1 MSVGNKALFLD
12 RDGVINVDRDY
23 VHLRT
28 EFEFKPGIFE
38 LCLAAQEL
46 GYLLIVVTNQA
57 GIARGYYSE
66 AKFQELSRWMVD
78 EFKNH
83 QVDISAIYYCP
94 YHPVFG
100 VGKYKADSPDR
111 KPNPGML
118 LRAQAEL
125 NLDLGSSILIGD
137 KLTDIQAA
145 VAAGVPTQVLLSSEN
160 TESDFPDDLCHV
172 CYSLDEIRHKFFSTH
187 NDSTRKAETT
197 VSARLP

>member
-1 MSVGNKALFLD
+1 MSAGKKALFLD

-38 LCLAAQEL
+38 LCFAAQEL
-46 GYLLIVVTNQA
+46 GYLLVVVTNQA

-66 AKFQELSRWMVD
+66 ADFLDLTQWIAG
-78 EFKNH
+78 EFKNRH
-83 QVDISAIYYCP
+83 VNIARTYYCP

-100 VGKYKADSPDR
+100 VGKYKVDSPDR

-118 LRAQAEL
+118 LRAHNDL
-125 NLDLGSSILIGD
+125 NLDLASSILIGD
-137 KLTDIQAA
+137 KLSDIQAA
-145 VAAGVPTQVLLSSEN
+145 AAARVGTQILLSSEN
-160 TESDFPDDLCHV
+160 TEPDIPEELCHV
-172 CYSLDEIRHKFFSTH
+172 FYSLDDIRYKFFSIT
-187 NDSTRKAETT
+187 NTSTGNAGT